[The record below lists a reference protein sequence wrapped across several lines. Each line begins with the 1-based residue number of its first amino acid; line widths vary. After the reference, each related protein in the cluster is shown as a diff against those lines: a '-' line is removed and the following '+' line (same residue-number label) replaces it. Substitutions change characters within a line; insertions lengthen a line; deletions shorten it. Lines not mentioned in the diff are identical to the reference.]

1 MRIMG
6 AGGEQTGRFYNEE
19 WSILC
24 CSSGGVSVHTT
35 LQAGDNILDNHLYH
49 KAASLK

>member
-19 WSILC
+19 WSIYVAVVEVL
-24 CSSGGVSVHTT
+24 
-35 LQAGDNILDNHLYH
+35 LYTQPC
-49 KAASLK
+49 KLEITF